1 MQNICWLN
9 APKIGN
15 LQAILQ
21 NCMLQQPEL
30 LWYRNLRILG
40 TQPWYIYMC
49 ENKAIWFST
58 ALSHIILFMAERI
71 YAHSTYIYV
80 STTCMTRISSPN
92 ILVYFWFEKN
102 DTCISKQQHTN
113 CLDVQDF
120 FSSSPLPSPLKRK
133 TVCTKYL
140 FLTLKNISFFTTD
153 KNILPVWYLNSFL
166 W

>member
-30 LWYRNLRILG
+30 WYRNLRILG
-40 TQPWYIYMC
+40 KQPWYIYMC

-92 ILVYFWFEKN
+92 ILVYFWFEKKM
-102 DTCISKQQHTN
+102 TLAS
-113 CLDVQDF
+113 V
-120 FSSSPLPSPLKRK
+120 SSSTQIVLTYKIFFLVLLYQVPLKEK
-133 TVCTKYL
+133 L
-140 FLTLKNISFFTTD
+140 FALNIYF
-153 KNILPVWYLNSFL
+153 WH
-166 W
+166 

>member
-1 MQNICWLN
+1 MQCKIFVGWTLPKLEIYKQSFKTACCSSLN
-9 APKIGN
+9 YEIATWEFWVNSHDIFTC
-15 LQAILQ
+15 AI
-21 NCMLQQPEL
+21 
-30 LWYRNLRILG
+30 
-40 TQPWYIYMC
+40 

-120 FSSSPLPSPLKRK
+120 FLVLLHQASLKEK
-133 TVCTKYL
+133 L
-140 FLTLKNISFFTTD
+140 FA
-153 KNILPVWYLNSFL
+153 LNVYF
-166 W
+166 WH

>member
-1 MQNICWLN
+1 MKVKEFVALCN
-9 APKIGN
+9 AKYLLVERSKIGN

-30 LWYRNLRILG
+30 WYRNLRILG
-40 TQPWYIYMC
+40 KQPWYIYMC

-120 FSSSPLPSPLKRK
+120 FLVLLHQAPLKEK
-133 TVCTKYL
+133 L
-140 FLTLKNISFFTTD
+140 FA
-153 KNILPVWYLNSFL
+153 LNVYF
-166 W
+166 WH

>member
-30 LWYRNLRILG
+30 WYRNLRILG
-40 TQPWYIYMC
+40 KQPWYIYMC
-49 ENKAIWFST
+49 ENKGIWFST

-80 STTCMTRISSPN
+80 STTCMTRISTPN
-92 ILVYFWFEKN
+92 ILVYFWFGKN
-102 DTCISKQQHTN
+102 ETCISKQQHTN

-120 FSSSPLPSPLKRK
+120 FLVLLHQASLKEK
-133 TVCTKYL
+133 L
-140 FLTLKNISFFTTD
+140 FA
-153 KNILPVWYLNSFL
+153 LNVYF
-166 W
+166 WH